1 MESIAGYVRKTYEA
15 LLMENP
21 EVPGVIVESEVEYY
35 RHESEAINPLVMFF
49 NLVSALYL
57 LVGALILYN
66 IVDSVNGP
74 GHDTIRLRTDCEDC
88 GRTRM
93 IAGGVR
99 ILVMGAAGGLLAL
112 AATPLIANT
121 SINFMMM
128 TVSLEIPFLAIGTG
142 ILLATA
148 LGLAAAFLAIRR
160 TRTWRPGIQGLRQ
173 PVTGYT
179 GTGAGG

>member
-1 MESIAGYVRKTYEA
+1 
-15 LLMENP
+15 
-21 EVPGVIVESEVEYY
+21 
-35 RHESEAINPLVMFF
+35 MFF

-112 AATPLIANT
+112 AATPLIANI

-128 TVSLEIPFLAIGTG
+128 TVFLEIPFHAVLTGT
-142 ILLATA
+142 LVATA